1 GVNTKTRV
9 GMTIDQDAQSKIWF
23 NVEDEVDEFKK
34 GETPAGGV
42 RTGDGT
48 VPFLGAQSA
57 FIPGNQIICVT
68 PGDYDFFEVGDKVLN
83 TVGLHANLPNM
94 NLVQRLVISH
104 ILQKKQGDLGGYP
117 GPDVAKKDWDPPF
130 PKEWLG

>member
-1 GVNTKTRV
+1 MLAEARAHRDAMETLVLPDPKKWLCIAGVNTKTRV
-9 GMTIDQDAQSKIWF
+9 SMTIDQDAQSKIWF

-48 VPFLGAQSA
+48 VPFLGAQCA
-57 FIPGNQIICVT
+57 FIPKNQIICVT

-83 TVGLHANLPNM
+83 TVGLHAN
-94 NLVQRLVISH
+94 
-104 ILQKKQGDLGGYP
+104 
-117 GPDVAKKDWDPPF
+117 
-130 PKEWLG
+130 